1 MLYDLQGTIKA
12 LGERIEGTSRNGQP
26 WQKCEVA
33 VEVQDG
39 QYSDTV
45 ALTAFGDRVDD
56 VIGRLKEGDEVSVKF
71 TISAREYNGRYYNDI
86 NIVSIRRARQEGWSE
101 RLAKNGAQPA
111 TRKPAPAPK
120 SRVDEILDGTFSGA
134 DQDDDLPE

>member
-45 ALTAFGDRVDD
+45 RQNDTLEAMSVSKNFRLWFKDHCLTA
-56 VIGRLKEGDEVSVKF
+56 I
-71 TISAREYNGRYYNDI
+71 TNDL
-86 NIVSIRRARQEGWSE
+86 E
-101 RLAKNGAQPA
+101 K
-111 TRKPAPAPK
+111 
-120 SRVDEILDGTFSGA
+120 
-134 DQDDDLPE
+134 

>member
-1 MLYDLQGTIKA
+1 MLYELQGTIKA

-26 WQKCEVA
+26 WQKCEVV

-56 VIGRLKEGDEVSVKF
+56 VIGRLKEGDEVTVKF

-86 NIVSIRRARQEGWSE
+86 NIVSIRRPGWSQ
-101 RLAKNGAQPA
+101 RRAQDGPQPA
-111 TRKPAPAPK
+111 RRPTPAK
-120 SRVDEILDGTFSGA
+120 SKVDAILDGTFSGA

>member
-1 MLYDLQGTIKA
+1 MLYELQGTIKA

-26 WQKCEVA
+26 WQKCEVV

-56 VIGRLKEGDEVSVKF
+56 VIGRLKEGDEVTVKF

-86 NIVSIRRARQEGWSE
+86 NIVSIRRPGWSQ
-101 RLAKNGAQPA
+101 RLAQDGPQPA
-111 TRKPAPAPK
+111 RRPAPAK
-120 SRVDEILDGTFSGA
+120 SKVDAILGGTFSGA